1 MLVASE
7 PLNESATIVV
17 TVSGILILLKL
28 VNAKYT
34 FVLSFESNNPFSN
47 LKYSLTSSMFIFSRL
62 LIFQKTPLPISLNL
76 LGNVISLI
84 GQLTKT

>member
-7 PLNESATIVV
+7 PLNESVTIVV

-47 LKYSLTSSMFIFSRL
+47 LKYSLT
-62 LIFQKTPLPISLNL
+62 
-76 LGNVISLI
+76 
-84 GQLTKT
+84 